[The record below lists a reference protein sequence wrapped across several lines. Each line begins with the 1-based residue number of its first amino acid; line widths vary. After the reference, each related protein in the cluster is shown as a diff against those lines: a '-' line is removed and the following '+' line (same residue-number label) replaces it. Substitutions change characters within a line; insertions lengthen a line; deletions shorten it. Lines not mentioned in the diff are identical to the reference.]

1 MNRKSERGQAELA
14 IVLLLAIIALAWLFL
29 SIAANQRGMQAGAE
43 AIGEAAGNAIDHL
56 SAEETVMTWW
66 VNNQR
71 NLVPNKH
78 AVESHGADAWATVNC
93 YNNNGTFQIRR
104 VGNREFH
111 LLCKDDDGSIRDLIL
126 GRRSNN
132 SKEFD
137 MRNAF
142 TPEPNDWNSI
152 DWWFKGKGAEVVKAP
167 KDMIIYVDGLIP

>member
-1 MNRKSERGQAELA
+1 MNIKSQHGLTL
-14 IVLLLAIIALAWLFL
+14 IVIALISITITLFAI
-29 SIAANQRGMQAGAE
+29 SMAANLHGFKQGADS
-43 AIGEAAGNAIDHL
+43 IGETVGNTIN
-56 SAEETVMTWW
+56 SITEEETVMTWW
-66 VNNQR
+66 VNDQR

-78 AVESHGADAWATVNC
+78 AVESHGADAWSTVNC

-104 VGNREFH
+104 VGNTEFH

-142 TPEPNDWNSI
+142 TPNPNDWNAV
-152 DWWFKGKGAEVVKAP
+152 DWWLKGKGAEIVKAP
-167 KDMIIYVDGLIP
+167 RDLIIYVDGLIP